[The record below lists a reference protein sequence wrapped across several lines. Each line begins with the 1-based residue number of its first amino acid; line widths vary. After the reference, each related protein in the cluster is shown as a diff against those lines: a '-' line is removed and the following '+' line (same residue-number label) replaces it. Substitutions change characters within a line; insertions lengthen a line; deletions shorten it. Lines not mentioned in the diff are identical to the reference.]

1 MSLDQAFAHCPIFLT
16 AGLKLG
22 PCLSSDVADRPLRP
36 TKGHR
41 LGEPLPH
48 QLPDPKQAHFKAA
61 FSLSFYLIFLVYI
74 NVILIISNSKADSC
88 FVLTRSPC
96 LLSIRL
102 ACVKR
107 IASVHSGPGSNPI
120 CFTILRV

>member
-61 FSLSFYLIFLVYI
+61 FSLYILFDIFSLHKCNFNYLKL
-74 NVILIISNSKADSC
+74 
-88 FVLTRSPC
+88 
-96 LLSIRL
+96 
-102 ACVKR
+102 
-107 IASVHSGPGSNPI
+107 
-120 CFTILRV
+120 

>member
-22 PCLSSDVADRPLRP
+22 PCLSPDVADHPLRP

-41 LGEPLPH
+41 LGELLPH

-61 FSLSFYLIFLVYI
+61 LSLSIFDIFALHDYV
-74 NVILIISNSKADSC
+74 NLIISNFRADSC

-96 LLSIRL
+96 LLNIRL

-107 IASVHSGPGSNPI
+107 IASVHSGLGSNPLSV
-120 CFTILRV
+120 TILLK